1 MKYDLLSRLS
11 STPKKGTNIGNVL
24 NVTRQNLITDE
35 ISSISNEAKLLKDQ
49 NVTIFCV
56 GVTGAVDE
64 QVLRNVSSHNS
75 YTYITDHFRDL
86 SLITTLLADKSCADR
101 MYIFS
106 IFKL

>member
-1 MKYDLLSRLS
+1 MKCAKCYAPKFLTSSRGAR
-11 STPKKGTNIGNVL
+11 TDAAKIVF
-24 NVTRQNLITDE
+24 LITDE

>member
-1 MKYDLLSRLS
+1 M
-11 STPKKGTNIGNVL
+11 L
-24 NVTRQNLITDE
+24 NVRRQNSFPSSRGARNDAAKIVILITDE
-35 ISSISNEAKLLKDQ
+35 ISSIANESKLLKDQ

-75 YTYITDHFRDL
+75 YTYITDNFRDL

-101 MYIFS
+101 MCILS